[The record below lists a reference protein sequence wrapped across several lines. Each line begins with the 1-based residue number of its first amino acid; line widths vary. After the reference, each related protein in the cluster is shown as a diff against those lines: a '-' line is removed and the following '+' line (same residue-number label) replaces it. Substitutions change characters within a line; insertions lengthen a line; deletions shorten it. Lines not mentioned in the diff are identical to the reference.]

1 MIRQYGAATHRRECV
16 GGRVR
21 AVGTIP
27 IGEIVYIQDCV
38 GPFGPPS
45 RYFQPER
52 RNPWIVE
59 CWHPRELCAA
69 AWQSGSWV
77 SRYLTGGHLATVRS
91 LRDGRRAQ
99 VADWLLL
106 ASSEAG
112 GHHAN

>member
-1 MIRQYGAATHRRECV
+1 MIRQYGAATHRRERI
-16 GGRVR
+16 GGRPR

-27 IGEIVYIQDCV
+27 VGTIVYVQDGV

-45 RYFQPER
+45 RHFQPER

-59 CWHPRELCAA
+59 CWHPREACAA
-69 AWQSGSWV
+69 AWQNGNWER
-77 SRYLTGGHLATVRS
+77 RYLTGGHMATVRS
-91 LRDGRRAQ
+91 LRDGRRRQ

-106 ASSEAG
+106 ASSENG